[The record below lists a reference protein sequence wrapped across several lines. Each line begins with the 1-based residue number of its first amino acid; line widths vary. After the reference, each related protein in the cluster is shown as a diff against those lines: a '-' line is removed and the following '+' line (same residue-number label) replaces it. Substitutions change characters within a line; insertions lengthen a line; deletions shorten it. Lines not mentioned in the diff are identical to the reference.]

1 MTSESTIKVLN
12 MFSTSAA
19 TTYLASS
26 MVMYAPT
33 MDMETVDIAVAAMVY
48 MRFSDILPSTSL

>member
-1 MTSESTIKVLN
+1 

-19 TTYLASS
+19 TTYFGSS

-33 MDMETVDIAVAAMVY
+33 MDIDTVDIAVAAMVY
-48 MRFSDILPSTSL
+48 IRLREILPRISL